1 MFGASSFPFPIFS
14 QYSLVLFQLSFL
26 FHFPPRN
33 QAWEAGGWGL
43 RVRNS
48 HLTKAEAGLAML
60 GQCFD
65 NMAAFL
71 DRWAFR
77 EGDTQHQILTKRVC
91 TCFNAVGLIQLLVAL
106 PGLQSRSSPL
116 RLWSVLPSLLIAA
129 AHLIY
134 LRLAR
139 RVGTVFLCTMSL
151 LVVVIVLTSDL
162 SNTAETGRRMWPFAI
177 ILIDILLVVQ
187 APSFLTRTVVS
198 TMCVY
203 LMVIQAEATWRFGIF
218 DLPIFASYEDRH
230 CYGTCNEPP
239 CAREFLDSLSML
251 TTSLVIFL
259 LDFYFTRGFAMQ
271 VQREKEKIAAGVTAA
286 QHVAERLASFDLD
299 AAEHVLENQEDMP
312 PDLCESLRVILSHLR
327 AYKPFLPQSVFA
339 MATVPQRHDSDTE
352 TKGSCSSL
360 SHSSIFRPSEHAPTT
375 PPFVERRLS
384 LLHLQAALPDV
395 AAPHYT
401 SVHSQMLATVLKHAA
416 TCKGVVD
423 HFCGDAVSL
432 SYNASSLCARH
443 PMMAVQTAAALCL
456 GEDEA
461 LPFRVR
467 GGVATGHARVG
478 TMGVPE
484 LQRHCIVGM
493 LDTVCQHIV
502 QAAVLLERPLLCLH
516 STAVDVAFSWQTRVL
531 LHRLVF
537 DIRSLKRSVDN
548 TEDPFGGSGSVV
560 YEVVAENVV
569 PIMDKS
575 RVSIPNNSPRAI
587 DAEWMYELE
596 AQASSEWDAYN
607 RAGLAFHR
615 SGGDAE
621 AALDSL
627 RASSTNEDHIAMFS
641 EAALGSRV
649 LDFRLCLSAEDVV
662 VVPREGTTGNH
673 HGRRDTLRHL
683 NPRTPED

>member
-1 MFGASSFPFPIFS
+1 
-14 QYSLVLFQLSFL
+14 
-26 FHFPPRN
+26 
-33 QAWEAGGWGL
+33 
-43 RVRNS
+43 
-48 HLTKAEAGLAML
+48 ML

-65 NMAAFL
+65 CTAAFL

-77 EGDTQHQILTKRVC
+77 EGDTPHQILTKRVC
-91 TCFNAVGLIQLLVAL
+91 TTLLLAGMLQLLVFFE
-106 PGLQSRSSPL
+106 RNMYTHL
-116 RLWSVLPSLLIAA
+116 RLWSASFAIIMAA
-129 AHLIY
+129 VHLVY

-139 RVGTVFLCTMSL
+139 RVGTVFLCTMSS
-151 LVVVIVLTSDL
+151 VVIFMVIASDL
-162 SNTAETGRRMWPFAI
+162 ANAAETGRRMWPYAM

-187 APSFLTRTVVS
+187 APSFLTQTVVS

-203 LMVIQAEATWRFGIF
+203 LMIIQAEATWRFGLF
-218 DLPIFASYEDRH
+218 DLPIYAPYEDRH
-230 CYGTCNEPP
+230 CYGTCDEPP
-239 CAREFLDSLSML
+239 CTREFLDSFSIL
-251 TTSLVIFL
+251 TTSLTIFL

-271 VQREKEKIAAGVTAA
+271 VRREKEKIAAGVTAA

-339 MATVPQRHDSDTE
+339 MSIMPQQHDSDTE

-360 SHSSIFRPSEHAPTT
+360 SHSSTRVSGEHAPTP

-384 LLHLQAALPDV
+384 LLQLCAFLPDMAV
-395 AAPHYT
+395 PHYMF
-401 SVHSQMLATVLKHAA
+401 VHSQMLATVLKHAA

-456 GEDEA
+456 EVEEGVCAVDEVPCV
-461 LPFRVR
+461 LR
-467 GGVATGHARVG
+467 GGVATGHARVA

-516 STAVDVAFSWQTRVL
+516 STAVDVSFAWQTRVL

-537 DIRSLKRSVDN
+537 DRPSLKRSVDN

-560 YEVVAENVV
+560 YEVVAENVA
-569 PIMDKS
+569 PMGKC
-575 RVSIPNNSPRAI
+575 RVSAMNGSPRVQH
-587 DAEWMYELE
+587 AEWMYELE

-649 LDFRLCLSAEDVV
+649 LDFRLCLSAEAV
-662 VVPREGTTGNH
+662 RGSS
-673 HGRRDTLRHL
+673 
-683 NPRTPED
+683 

>member
-1 MFGASSFPFPIFS
+1 MSAASVWSS
-14 QYSLVLFQLSFL
+14 
-26 FHFPPRN
+26 R
-33 QAWEAGGWGL
+33 
-43 RVRNS
+43 
-48 HLTKAEAGLAML
+48 
-60 GQCFD
+60 C
-65 NMAAFL
+65 AAFV
-71 DRWAFR
+71 DRWAQR
-77 EGDTQHQILTKRVC
+77 AGDTDVQRIRKRTSTVA
-91 TCFNAVGLIQLLVAL
+91 TAVVIGAGVFMLSEAPRVSPLHHAISGLIFTV
-106 PGLQSRSSPL
+106 
-116 RLWSVLPSLLIAA
+116 SVLLFG
-129 AHLIY
+129 Y

-139 RVGTVFLCTMSL
+139 DAGVTYMAVMAGTFLVCVVL
-151 LVVVIVLTSDL
+151 LDWVSA
-162 SNTAETGRRMWPFAI
+162 AETTRRFWQSA
-177 ILIDILLVVQ
+177 ILIVDILLIMQATPRITLWVV
-187 APSFLTRTVVS
+187 AAMVMYLT
-198 TMCVY
+198 
-203 LMVIQAEATWRFGIF
+203 VIQAEEAWRFGLF
-218 DLPIFASYEDRH
+218 DLSVLAPYEDRL
-230 CYGTCNEPP
+230 CQGDCEKPP
-239 CAREFLDSLSML
+239 CRRSVADSTGIAL
-251 TTSLVIFL
+251 TNIALFL

-271 VQREKEKIAAGVTAA
+271 VRREKEKIAAGVTAA

-312 PDLCESLRVILSHLR
+312 PDLCESLRVILSHMR

-339 MATVPQRHDSDTE
+339 MATVPQQHDSDTE
-352 TKGSCSSL
+352 TRGSCSSP
-360 SHSSIFRPSEHAPTT
+360 HSSTRVSGEHAPTP

-384 LLHLQAALPDV
+384 LLRLYASLPDV

-401 SVHSQMLATVLKHAA
+401 SVHSQMLDSVLKHAA

-443 PMMAVQTAAALCL
+443 PMMAVQTAALCL
-456 GEDEA
+456 EVEEGVCAVDEVPCV
-461 LPFRVR
+461 LR

>member
-116 RLWSVLPSLLIAA
+116 RLWSVVSCLPAAA

-139 RVGTVFLCTMSL
+139 RVGTGVLCTMTL
-151 LVVVIVLTSDL
+151 LVVAIVLASDL
-162 SNTAETGRRMWPFAI
+162 SNTVETGRRMWPLAM
-177 ILIDILLVVQ
+177 ILIDTLLVVQ
-187 APSFLTRTVVS
+187 APSFLTQTVVS

-203 LMVIQAEATWRFGIF
+203 LMIIQAEATWRFGIF
-218 DLPIFASYEDRH
+218 DLPIYASYEDRH

-251 TTSLVIFL
+251 FTNLAIFL

-271 VQREKEKIAAGVTAA
+271 VRREKEKIAAGVTAA

-312 PDLCESLRVILSHLR
+312 PDLCESLRVILSHMR

-339 MATVPQRHDSDTE
+339 MSIMPQQHDSDTE

-360 SHSSIFRPSEHAPTT
+360 SHSSAQISGEHAPTT
-375 PPFVERRLS
+375 PPFVRRRLS
-384 LLHLQAALPDV
+384 LLHLHTSLPDV

-401 SVHSQMLATVLKHAA
+401 SVHSQMLDSVLKHAA

-456 GEDEA
+456 EVEEGVCAVDEVPCV
-461 LPFRVR
+461 LR

-662 VVPREGTTGNH
+662 VVPREGTTGATT
-673 HGRRDTLRHL
+673 GRDT
-683 NPRTPED
+683 

>member
-1 MFGASSFPFPIFS
+1 
-14 QYSLVLFQLSFL
+14 
-26 FHFPPRN
+26 
-33 QAWEAGGWGL
+33 
-43 RVRNS
+43 
-48 HLTKAEAGLAML
+48 ML

-65 NMAAFL
+65 CTAAFL

-77 EGDTQHQILTKRVC
+77 EGDTPHQILTKRVC
-91 TCFNAVGLIQLLVAL
+91 TTLVLAGMLLLLAALVG
-106 PGLQSRSSPL
+106 RNKNTHL
-116 RLWSVLPSLLIAA
+116 RLWSVTCSIVMAA

-139 RVGTVFLCTMSL
+139 RVGTVFLCTMSS
-151 LVVVIVLTSDL
+151 VVIFMVTVSDL
-162 SNTAETGRRMWPFAI
+162 SNAAETGRRMWPFAI
-177 ILIDILLVVQ
+177 ILVDILLVVQ
-187 APSFLTRTVVS
+187 APTFLSRAVVLA
-198 TMCVY
+198 MCLY
-203 LMVIQAEATWRFGIF
+203 LSVIQAEVTWRFGLF
-218 DLPIFASYEDRH
+218 DLPIFAPYEDRH

-239 CAREFLDSLSML
+239 CAREFLDSFSML
-251 TTSLVIFL
+251 STGLTIFL
-259 LDFYFTRGFAMQ
+259 LDFYFTRGFAVQ
-271 VQREKEKIAAGVTAA
+271 VQREKEKITAAVTAA

-339 MATVPQRHDSDTE
+339 ITLMPQLSLEAETE
-352 TKGSCSSL
+352 SGIENSS
-360 SHSSIFRPSEHAPTT
+360 SPHSSAQRSGEHAPTT

-384 LLHLQAALPDV
+384 LLHLHTSLPDV

-456 GEDEA
+456 EVEEGVCAVDEVPCV
-461 LPFRVR
+461 LR

-516 STAVDVAFSWQTRVL
+516 STAVDVAFAWQTRVL

-537 DIRSLKRSVDN
+537 DLGRPRSFKICVDN

-560 YEVVAENVV
+560 YEVVAENVAQM
-569 PIMDKS
+569 P
-575 RVSIPNNSPRAI
+575 RVQSQG
-587 DAEWMYELE
+587 AEWMYELE

-607 RAGLAFHR
+607 RAGLSFHR

-621 AALDSL
+621 AALHEL
-627 RASSTNEDHIAMFS
+627 RAASTNEDHIAMFS
-641 EAALGSRV
+641 DASSASRV
-649 LDFRLCLSAEDVV
+649 LAFCPRLQSSWSHDENV
-662 VVPREGTTGNH
+662 T
-673 HGRRDTLRHL
+673 
-683 NPRTPED
+683 